1 MKQDMRHMLTNKRFL
16 ISFFSALFIIFLIQ
30 GRSVAQPTDLLAR
43 SRQLLSRIKDYTA
56 EGTMKT
62 NVTFLKVP
70 VSKVNVFYKKPDR
83 IKIKSEKGISFIPR
97 GAVSL
102 NISSLLEGNDFDV
115 VGGGDIIYKG
125 KNLTIARLLP
135 RSEDNPVIISQLYVD
150 LQTGL
155 VHKAR
160 TTTKE
165 NGTYELDFT
174 YGKYASQGLPDQI
187 LFSFDAR
194 DYKLPKGITFDF
206 DDGIGKK
213 SVTDKAKKGR
223 GTALLVL
230 SKYVINAGLPDS
242 VFN

>member
-1 MKQDMRHMLTNKRFL
+1 MLTNKRFL

-206 DDGIGKK
+206 DDGSGKK
-213 SVTDKAKKGR
+213 SITDKAKKGR

>member
-1 MKQDMRHMLTNKRFL
+1 MRYYFKNTLL
-16 ISFFSALFIIFLIQ
+16 LCGLFSALLIQ
-30 GRSVAQPTDLLAR
+30 TLSPWDAQAQQPDDLLSR
-43 SRQLLSRIKDYTA
+43 SRQLMSRIKDYA
-56 EGTMKT
+56 AVGTMKT

-70 VSKVNVFYKKPDR
+70 VSKVSVFYKKPDR

-115 VGGGDIIYKG
+115 VGGGTVMYKG
-125 KNLTIARLLP
+125 KNLTVARLLP
-135 RSEDNPVIISQLYVD
+135 RSEDNPVIISQLYLD
-150 LQTGL
+150 PLTGL
-155 VHKAR
+155 VFKAR
-160 TTTKE
+160 TTTKD

-174 YGKYASQGLPDQI
+174 YGNYASQGLPDQI

-206 DDGIGKK
+206 DDGAGKK
-213 SVTDKAKKGR
+213 AVADKSKKGK
-223 GTALLVL
+223 GTALLIL
-230 SKYVINAGLPDS
+230 NKYVVNAGLPDS